1 MCIQQAEGKMIAWPA
16 NTVTLQMEQQS
27 AEQQNIHSA
36 SFFFWSYEY
45 PLSNFA

>member
-36 SFFFWSYEY
+36 SFFF
-45 PLSNFA
+45 LVI